1 MSEIQVLIP
10 NAMVHTCTMWDHV
23 CKRVKLAS
31 GEIHLTGNGWQLMM
45 VPPADIDVA
54 HATFKSNLTATLLSV
69 DCPDTYMYV
78 EGMMDNL
85 AARHNADKPNSESK
99 LTVIGAKAVIS
110 CLFIVDNDNKQAFYE
125 IMMTLPT
132 LWTDHLE
139 QLIDDAWVCE
149 DITHITDLNRH
160 LN

>member
-1 MSEIQVLIP
+1 M
-10 NAMVHTCTMWDHV
+10 
-23 CKRVKLAS
+23 
-31 GEIHLTGNGWQLMM
+31 
-45 VPPADIDVA
+45 
-54 HATFKSNLTATLLSV
+54 KS
-69 DCPDTYMYV
+69 
-78 EGMMDNL
+78 
-85 AARHNADKPNSESK
+85 R
-99 LTVIGAKAVIS
+99 KAVIS